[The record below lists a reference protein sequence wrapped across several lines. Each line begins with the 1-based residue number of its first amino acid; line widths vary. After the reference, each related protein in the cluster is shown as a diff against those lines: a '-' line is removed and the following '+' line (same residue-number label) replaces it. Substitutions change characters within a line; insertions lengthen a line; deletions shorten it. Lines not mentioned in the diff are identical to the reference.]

1 MSEPLTMLTRVKNS
15 LSAAEARRV
24 ALAAQGFARPRP
36 ATAGT
41 RQLNAA
47 LARMATLQIDS
58 VNVFARSHYM
68 PLFSRVGAYDTAAL
82 DRLLFAR
89 RPPYVEYWAHVAA
102 FIPAADWALFDFR
115 MTAMRAKY
123 GSQPGGWFDTHRD
136 IVDWVR
142 AELADRGPLRPAQIE
157 HDAKKGARG
166 PWWDWDVVKH
176 ALEQMWLFGEVAIAG
191 RRGFERRY
199 ALAEHVIP
207 RDVLDNPVPRDE
219 AVRELVRRATRAY
232 GVATAADVAD
242 YWRIADRKAVLAALS
257 DLTDAG
263 EVHPVTVEGWT
274 TAGRPAKAW
283 LHSEAAVPRRVD
295 AAAILTPFDPVV
307 WFRDRAERLFGFEYR
322 IEIYTPAPQ
331 RRYGYYSLPVLVG
344 DDIVGRVDLKAD
356 RAASTL
362 LVQSAWWEH
371 GRPADASE
379 RLADELRLAA
389 AWQGLESIS
398 VSRWGDATDD
408 LARVLPE
415 AARHDAG
422 PGTPVP
428 LGADEPDGL
437 EADGLEADGLDAG
450 SLEPEGAALP
460 S

>member
-1 MSEPLTMLTRVKNS
+1 MKST

-24 ALAAQGFARPRP
+24 ALAAQGFARARP
-36 ATAGT
+36 EAAGT

-68 PLFSRVGAYDTAAL
+68 PLFARVGSYDTAAL

-89 RPPYVEYWAHVAA
+89 RAPYVEYWAHVAA
-102 FIPAADWALFDFR
+102 FIPASDWGLFRFR
-115 MTAMRAKY
+115 MDALRDKY
-123 GSQPGGWFDTHRD
+123 GSEPGGWFDTHRD

-142 AELADRGPLRPAQIE
+142 AELAHRGPLRPAQIE

-166 PWWDWDVVKH
+166 PWWDWDVVKRT
-176 ALEQMWLFGEVAIAG
+176 LEHLWLFGDVAIAG

-207 RDVLDNPVPRDE
+207 PAALEADIPRED
-219 AVRELVRRATRAY
+219 AVRELVGRAAKAY
-232 GVATAADVAD
+232 GVATAADLAD
-242 YWRIADRKAVLAALS
+242 YWRIADRRAVLAAVG
-257 DLTDAG
+257 DLVDAG
-263 EVHPVTVEGWT
+263 ELHPVTVQGWT
-274 TAGRPAKAW
+274 TAGRPAPAW
-283 LHSEAAVPRRVD
+283 LHRDATVPRRID

-307 WFRDRAERLFGFEYR
+307 WFRDRAERLFDFEYR
-322 IEIYTPAPQ
+322 IEIYTPAPK
-331 RRYGYYSLPVLVG
+331 RRYGYYSLPVLIG

-362 LVQSAWWEH
+362 RVQSAWWEH
-371 GRPADASE
+371 GSPADAAPL
-379 RLADELRLAA
+379 LAEQLRLAA
-389 AWQGLESIS
+389 SWQGLDSIS

-415 AARHDAG
+415 ASRHEAG
-422 PGTPVP
+422 PSAAVP
-428 LGADEPDGL
+428 LAEDEPAVDELADEEL
-437 EADGLEADGLDAG
+437 AG
-450 SLEPEGAALP
+450 
-460 S
+460 

>member
-1 MSEPLTMLTRVKNS
+1 MSEARATLARVKSS

-24 ALAAQGFARPRP
+24 ALAAQGFGRPRP
-36 ATAGT
+36 TAAGT
-41 RQLNAA
+41 RQLNGA

-89 RPPYVEYWAHVAA
+89 RSPYVEYWAHVAA
-102 FIPAADWALFDFR
+102 FIPAEDWGLFDFR
-115 MTAMRAKY
+115 MQAMRAKY
-123 GSQPGGWFDTHRD
+123 GSKPGGWFDANRD

-157 HDAKKGARG
+157 HDAKESARG
-166 PWWDWDVVKH
+166 PWWDWDVVKQ
-176 ALEQMWLFGEVAIAG
+176 ALEHLWMFGEVAIAG

-199 ALAEHVIP
+199 GLAEQVIP
-207 RDVLDNPVPRDE
+207 RHVLEAPVPRDE
-219 AVRELVRRATRAY
+219 AVRELTRRAARAY
-232 GVATAADVAD
+232 GVATAADIAD
-242 YWRIADRKAVLAALS
+242 YWRIADRKAVTAALD
-257 DLTDAG
+257 DLVDAG
-263 EVHPVTVEGWT
+263 ELYPITVEGWT

-283 LHSEAAVPRRVD
+283 LHADAVVPRKID

-307 WFRDRAERLFGFEYR
+307 WFRDRAERLFDFEYR
-322 IEIYTPAPQ
+322 IEIYTPAP
-331 RRYGYYSLPVLVG
+331 RRRFGYYSLPVLVG

-371 GRPADASE
+371 GTPADAAP
-379 RLADELRLAA
+379 RLAQELRLAA
-389 AWQGLESIS
+389 SWQGLESLS

-415 AARHDAG
+415 ATRHEAG
-422 PGTPVP
+422 PAEPVP
-428 LGADEPDGL
+428 LAADEPG
-437 EADGLEADGLDAG
+437 ADTHDLDVEELAG
-450 SLEPEGAALP
+450 
-460 S
+460 